1 MTYVSQKCQYFTY
14 IRLEF
19 QKHGFCELSE
29 LFQNIFIQ
37 VYSKKVQ
44 FMNEKSENMILLN
57 LWQQCYYLSNKS
69 DDSFFISI

>member
-44 FMNEKSENMILLN
+44 FMNEIRKKCFHLI
-57 LWQQCYYLSNKS
+57 WLSVCEWEVKQEGKEQL
-69 DDSFFISI
+69 